1 MKLVIFQD
9 AQVVA
14 RTWRQAFAE
23 FGFCQAIGHGVP
35 DRGRAE
41 TDEMMCGIHS
51 VHQKMTWKKKKVV
64 KCVLEIEIGVIIS
77 CFGTVEVFGLAD
89 DDMLL
94 VTKLCHYLELRRMM
108 S

>member
-1 MKLVIFQD
+1 MWD
-9 AQVVA
+9 
-14 RTWRQAFAE
+14 T
-23 FGFCQAIGHGVP
+23 FGSSKN
-35 DRGRAE
+35 DLE
-41 TDEMMCGIHS
+41 
-51 VHQKMTWKKKKVV
+51 KKKVV